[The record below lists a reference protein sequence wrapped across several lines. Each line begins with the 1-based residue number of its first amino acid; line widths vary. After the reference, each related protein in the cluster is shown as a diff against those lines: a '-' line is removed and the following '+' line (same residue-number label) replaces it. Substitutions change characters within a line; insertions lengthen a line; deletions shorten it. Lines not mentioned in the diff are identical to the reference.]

1 MSYSDDYDGYNEFDD
16 VNEIPAS
23 ELGATFASL
32 TSGGNAINS
41 SGPGGISL
49 DASMGDDR
57 EALRQRDRARDRE
70 ERERE
75 MDRGMTD
82 RERERTVR
90 RRSSKGECSFNRVH
104 SIFRAPSSYHVCVKL
119 FGGLCQRPPKSWVC
133 VSVKDR
139 VFCESMLWLFRT
151 TFSPCCLLNL
161 SRQLAIS
168 WREDDGRQCGRLI
181 SIGIAGI

>member
-1 MSYSDDYDGYNEFDD
+1 MSYSDEYEGYNEFDD

-23 ELGATFASL
+23 ELGATFGGL
-32 TSGGNAINS
+32 TSGGSAIHP

-49 DASMGDDR
+49 EGSIGDDR

-90 RRSSKGECSFNRVH
+90 RRSSKGESNH
-104 SIFRAPSSYHVCVKL
+104 SSPRHFL
-119 FGGLCQRPPKSWVC
+119 FAFLRIIRC
-133 VSVKDR
+133 
-139 VFCESMLWLFRT
+139 
-151 TFSPCCLLNL
+151 
-161 SRQLAIS
+161 S
-168 WREDDGRQCGRLI
+168 WRSVSAAAKAMGVSLCECSSFL
-181 SIGIAGI
+181 